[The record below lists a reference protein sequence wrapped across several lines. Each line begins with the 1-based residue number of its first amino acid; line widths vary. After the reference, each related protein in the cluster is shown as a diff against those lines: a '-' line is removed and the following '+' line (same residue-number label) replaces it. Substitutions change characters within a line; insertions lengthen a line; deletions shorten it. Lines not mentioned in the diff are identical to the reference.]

1 MSFTD
6 IIRHSSSVKQ
16 AIREI
21 FNFVIQSADSAA
33 FPTGCL
39 TVNSAV
45 ELSLI
50 DQDINHMV
58 TKMFK
63 TTEMMFEKVLLDGQK
78 NGELKEELDPHI
90 TSKLLHINLVGLRV
104 MVKTNYTKE
113 KK

>member
-1 MSFTD
+1 
-6 IIRHSSSVKQ
+6 
-16 AIREI
+16 
-21 FNFVIQSADSAA
+21 
-33 FPTGCL
+33 
-39 TVNSAV
+39 
-45 ELSLI
+45 
-50 DQDINHMV
+50 MV